1 LPLKL
6 IKLVNSKATR
16 LLLKPLTLNAKRYLI
31 ALKNYSF
38 AQKLPLTARS
48 LLQLSSRRSSGIYLT
63 LNCEDLRPGCVR

>member
-16 LLLKPLTLNAKRYLI
+16 LLLKPLTSNAEHYLI
-31 ALKNYSF
+31 ALKDYSF

-48 LLQLSSRRSSGIYLT
+48 LL
-63 LNCEDLRPGCVR
+63 

>member
-6 IKLVNSKATR
+6 IKPVNSKATR

-31 ALKNYSF
+31 ALKNYFF

-48 LLQLSSRRSSGIYLT
+48 LLQLSSRRLSSIYST
-63 LNCEDLRPGCVR
+63 LNRKDLRPSCTR

>member
-16 LLLKPLTLNAKRYLI
+16 LLLKPLILNTKHYLI
-31 ALKNYSF
+31 ALKDYSF

-48 LLQLSSRRSSGIYLT
+48 LLQLSSRRPSGIYLT
-63 LNCEDLRPGCVR
+63 LNCKDLRPSCAR